1 MNKKTERK
9 QNLALLIDTLR
20 RYGPLTQARLKDYC
34 GVQASTISYIV
45 NDLKKSSLLIDT
57 GQMEQNG
64 KVGKPGNLLTLNG
77 DDNQVLGIYVED
89 DLLHIHRV
97 GLDGKTYI
105 SQEVPFD
112 GEHVQDA
119 VSSIIECQ
127 LKDTP
132 AIHGIGLAIKAIVY
146 KDGQIKSGLRNSP
159 GGGEETW
166 NFTDLPGALRQAFP
180 HIPILV
186 ENDANCAAAL
196 YHYENRLQ
204 DGNLA
209 VYLLNK
215 SPFGI
220 GIGLIMQGSVYKGA
234 TGAAGEYFDQDGH
247 IRRMV
252 KEVRTGNNLDI
263 QLISAILPH
272 ILQTVYLIDPECI
285 VLSGGYFESLQP
297 EILACIEELF
307 QSLPIRIHVA
317 GGDQR
322 LCPAKGVALLAANTY
337 IASFVEEVTKR

>member
-9 QNLALLIDTLR
+9 QNFVCLIETLR
-20 RYGPLTQARLKDYC
+20 RYGPLTQARLKEYC
-34 GVQASTISYIV
+34 GVQASTVSYIV

-57 GQMEQNG
+57 GQIEQNG

-77 DDNQVLGIYVED
+77 DANQVLGIYVED
-89 DLLHIHRV
+89 DLLHVYCV
-97 GLDGKTYI
+97 GLNGKTYI

-119 VSSIIECQ
+119 VSSAIEGQ

-132 AIHGIGLAIKAIVY
+132 ALRGIGLAIKAIVY
-146 KDGQIKSGLRNSP
+146 KDGKIRSGLRHSP
-159 GGGEETW
+159 GGGGETW
-166 NFTDLPGALRQAFP
+166 NFSDLPGALRQAFP
-180 HIPILV
+180 QIPILV

-196 YHYENRLQ
+196 YHYEHRLQ
-204 DGNLA
+204 NGNLA

-215 SPFGI
+215 TPFGI
-220 GIGLIMQGSVYKGA
+220 GLGLITQGGVYKGA

-247 IRRMV
+247 IRRMAE
-252 KEVRTGNNLDI
+252 EVRTENDLVT
-263 QLISAILPH
+263 QLIPAILPH
-272 ILQTVYLIDPECI
+272 ILQTIYLIDPECI
-285 VLSGGYFESLQP
+285 VLSGSYFESLQP
-297 EILACIEELF
+297 ASLAGIEELF
-307 QSLPIRIHVA
+307 QPLPIPVHVA

-322 LCPAKGVALLAANTY
+322 LNPAKGVALLAINNY